1 MPDTQ
6 AWYPLVKKDSVTD
19 GEHSSPPIAIGEHYA
34 FDTPNL
40 LFDLRS

>member
-6 AWYPLVKKDSVTD
+6 AWYRLVKKDSVTD
-19 GEHSSPPIAIGEHYA
+19 GEDSPSPITIGEHYA

-40 LFDLRS
+40 LFDLRL